1 MTLRIDILLL
11 IIACAAVT
19 IVPRVIPLILANRL
33 ALPPK
38 VELWLRQIPVAVIS
52 ALFFREILFGG
63 GIHLAAGMAALLTAF
78 VWRNLVAIVVIGMA
92 VYSLLN
98 FIFQ

>member
-19 IVPRVIPLILANRL
+19 IVPRVLPLVLANRL
-33 ALPPK
+33 VLPPK

-63 GIHLAAGMAALLTAF
+63 GIHLAAGIAALLTAF
-78 VWRNLVAIVVIGMA
+78 VVRRNLVP
-92 VYSLLN
+92 SLSSAWPSILC
-98 FIFQ
+98 